1 MPLFSSI
8 AENLPPTR
16 KTETLASATRTYRRL
31 HKWIAVPLFVFMFII
46 GLTGVLLG
54 WKKQANLTPPTQK
67 GASAD
72 ASQWLPMDSI
82 QTIAL
87 RFAKDSLGFQDEID
101 RLDVRP
107 GKGIVKVVFV
117 NDYTEVQIDLTTGQ
131 ILSTQKRWNDLIEQ
145 IHDGT
150 IVDRF
155 VGTDGD
161 PIKTTYTTLT
171 SLGLMLLSFSG
182 FWLWYN
188 PKRIRK
194 IKKIE

>member
-1 MPLFSSI
+1 MPL
-8 AENLPPTR
+8 TR
-16 KTETLASATRTYRRL
+16 KTEKIAGATRTYRRL
-31 HKWIAVPLFVFMFII
+31 HKWLAVPLFVFMFII

-67 GASAD
+67 GVSAD
-72 ASQWLPMDSI
+72 ARQWLPMDSI
-82 QTIAL
+82 QLIAL
-87 RFAKDSLGFQDEID
+87 TFAADSLGFRDEIE

-150 IVDRF
+150 ILDHLVS
-155 VGTDGD
+155 TDGD

-194 IKKIE
+194 IKHIE

>member
-1 MPLFSSI
+1 
-8 AENLPPTR
+8 LPPSH
-16 KTETLASATRTYRRL
+16 KTESLASATRTYRRL
-31 HKWIAVPLFVFMFII
+31 HKFVAVPLFIFMFII
-46 GLTGVLLG
+46 GLTGILLG
-54 WKKQANLTPPTQK
+54 WKKQAKLTPPTQK

-72 ASQWLPMDSI
+72 ARQWLPMDSI

-87 RFAKDSLGFQDEID
+87 AFANNSLGFRDEID

-117 NDYTEVQIDLTTGQ
+117 NDYTEIQIDLTTGQ
-131 ILSTQKRWNDLIEQ
+131 ILSTQQRWNDFIEQ

-150 IVDRF
+150 IVDRL

-171 SLGLMLLSFSG
+171 SMGLMLLSFSG
-182 FWLWYN
+182 FWLWFN

-194 IKKIE
+194 IKHIE